1 MPNRIKFGISGGII
15 PERKKKVKSKINLY
29 LTFFGP
35 EIQIICIKGTYV
47 ILRKRNMGKTY
58 RHAKKGAS
66 DKIRFTYLYSLC
78 IHYDE
83 HNIEALQKEGMT
95 MGGDVRLANICLA

>member
-1 MPNRIKFGISGGII
+1 
-15 PERKKKVKSKINLY
+15 
-29 LTFFGP
+29 
-35 EIQIICIKGTYV
+35 
-47 ILRKRNMGKTY
+47 MGKTY